1 MTALALLFLVVYG
14 LPLVWPA
21 APEGLLSAARVVNLA
36 VWLVFAL
43 DLAVR
48 VALAENRVRWLARH
62 PIDVLTVALP
72 ALRPL
77 RVLRVFTAGHSL
89 LTRRGGLVKT
99 GQVVL
104 LSASLLILIGALG
117 VLDAERG
124 DPDATIRSF
133 GDALWWAMATVTT
146 VGYGDLYPVTTAGRW
161 VAAALMLLGI
171 SVLGVVTAGVAAWFV
186 STTEG
191 EQSPTGT
198 ARPADAHVAAA
209 APAADPR
216 ALLAELVAA
225 GVLTPAE
232 VRRAESRL
240 DPAGRQP

>member
-1 MTALALLFLVVYG
+1 MTALALLFLVVYA

-21 APEGLLSAARVVNLA
+21 APEGLLGAALVANLA
-36 VWLVFAL
+36 IWLVFAL

-186 STTEG
+186 ATTEG
-191 EQSPTGT
+191 EQGATT
-198 ARPADAHVAAA
+198 AGPADAQAAEV

-216 ALLAELVAA
+216 ALLAELMTA

-240 DPAGRQP
+240 GPAGRRP